1 MIHLNNMHLLFLY
14 FSSSFPPNAH
24 PPSMTKALAER
35 AEVGGSWARQSV
47 ARHSQDEK
55 MIGPKSGPQK
65 AVISKVK

>member
-1 MIHLNNMHLLFLY
+1 MIHLNNMHLLYLH

-47 ARHSQDEK
+47 AWHSQDEK